1 MHAYK
6 NHVNDKD
13 LVIAANEVTFA
24 YHTAIYGL
32 SFKAS
37 DCTSKLRST
46 LFEPKFGVAGT
57 KFKATVVNVIAAQC
71 VMKNC
76 I

>member
-6 NHVNDKD
+6 NHVNDTD
-13 LVIAANEVTFA
+13 LVISAKEATYA

-32 SFKAS
+32 SFKTS
-37 DCTSKLRST
+37 DCTSKLRPT
-46 LFEPKFGVAGT
+46 LFKPKFGVART
-57 KFKATVVNVIAAQC
+57 KFKATVVNLIAPQC